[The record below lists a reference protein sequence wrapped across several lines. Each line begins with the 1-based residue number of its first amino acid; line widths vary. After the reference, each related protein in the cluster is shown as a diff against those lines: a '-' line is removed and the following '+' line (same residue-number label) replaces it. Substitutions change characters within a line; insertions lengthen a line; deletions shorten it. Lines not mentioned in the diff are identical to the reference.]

1 MDLRWRPLWAGS
13 WLRWSLVRRCRMMWS
28 LLGCHGLQALKA
40 HCRISVLADHAVLVL
55 SMAWFAQALK
65 TPWKFE
71 NCWISVKSPWIFH
84 RSPWMFLKVPWIK
97 ITFVLKK
104 TCFAQRNDWKHSNTQ
119 IFLGEHEKSFLM
131 ISVFLAWFI
140 FRYLTYPFNRSLLK
154 EGFAISDPPSTCAF

>member
-55 SMAWFAQALK
+55 SMVWFAQALK

-104 TCFAQRNDWKHSNTQ
+104 HVLRKGMIESTAIHKFSLVNMKSL
-119 IFLGEHEKSFLM
+119 FLWSRCSWHGSF
-131 ISVFLAWFI
+131 SVIWRTL
-140 FRYLTYPFNRSLLK
+140 LTVPCWRKLLQ
-154 EGFAISDPPSTCAF
+154 

>member
-40 HCRISVLADHAVLVL
+40 HCRISVLDHAVLVL
-55 SMAWFAQALK
+55 SMAWFVQALK

-84 RSPWMFLKVPWIK
+84 RSPWMFLKAPWIK

-104 TCFAQRNDWKHSNTQ
+104 KNMFCAKEWLKAQQYKNFPWWTWKVFSYD
-119 IFLGEHEKSFLM
+119 LGVPGMVHFPLFD
-131 ISVFLAWFI
+131 V
-140 FRYLTYPFNRSLLK
+140 PF
-154 EGFAISDPPSTCAF
+154 